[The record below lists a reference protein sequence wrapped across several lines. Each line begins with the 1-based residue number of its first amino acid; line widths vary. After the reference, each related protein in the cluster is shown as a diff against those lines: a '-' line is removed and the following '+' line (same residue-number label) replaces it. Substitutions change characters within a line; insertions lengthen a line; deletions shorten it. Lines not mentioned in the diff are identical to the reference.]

1 MSLFIIDFVQADVA
15 VCLVSLYKLML
26 LFTSELVQADV
37 AVHPRAPIWPV
48 VMTSLGQQGPNHGE
62 GRKLTKFS

>member
-1 MSLFIIDFVQADVA
+1 MLSLHGHASKSYSLLVSSKMMSLFIIDFVQADVA

-37 AVHPRAPIWPV
+37 AVHPRAP
-48 VMTSLGQQGPNHGE
+48 MFGQ
-62 GRKLTKFS
+62 LS